1 MFRLRR
7 WYHALKYFAR
17 FDEFKIVIGS
27 IMAKLA
33 TIIQFV
39 SCEDEIDT
47 NVDGGYIPLSKP
59 FDVAQLQAVF
69 SQALAG
75 ASSSTDVPMHLPT
88 ISQRT
93 SSSPRA

>member
-1 MFRLRR
+1 MFACERTDAPYSHPSSSVPSFRVPVFRLRR

-47 NVDGGYIPLSKP
+47 NVDGSLGTILLS
-59 FDVAQLQAVF
+59 VAYVGVQ
-69 SQALAG
+69 
-75 ASSSTDVPMHLPT
+75 T
-88 ISQRT
+88 
-93 SSSPRA
+93 